1 MSRDNV
7 QLYQAQCTC
16 RGGLYSTLQLIF
28 CDVVY
33 INCCLKQKIN
43 IFCIEYAQN
52 RGKVILIMVFNNGIC
67 QFCILIDLRC
77 HEQQATEMSHPLDLL
92 AKQLMDIWS
101 DLRAFAIGLI
111 RSNDLH
117 VPLPFLNF
125 STSVIHNI
133 QDDISVFLKYD
144 RLNMFETCMGNIKY
158 E

>member
-1 MSRDNV
+1 
-7 QLYQAQCTC
+7 
-16 RGGLYSTLQLIF
+16 
-28 CDVVY
+28 
-33 INCCLKQKIN
+33 
-43 IFCIEYAQN
+43 
-52 RGKVILIMVFNNGIC
+52 
-67 QFCILIDLRC
+67 
-77 HEQQATEMSHPLDLL
+77 MSHPLDLL

-133 QDDISVFLKYD
+133 QDGISVFLKYD
-144 RLNMFETCMGNIKY
+144 RLNMVEICMGNIKY